1 MADKTDGGSAFPTV
15 QEISEPPAMPGFE
28 AFVKATENMPLAG
41 PREKTT
47 IVRGGMSMRDYFAGQ
62 ALTAL
67 ISRPEAMVIATAQA
81 AYSYADAMLA
91 ERAK

>member
-1 MADKTDGGSAFPTV
+1 MADKTDGGPAFPQSTHV
-15 QEISEPPAMPGFE
+15 RELPEDKGRPY
-28 AFVKATENMPLAG
+28 PL
-41 PREKTT
+41 
-47 IVRGGMSMRDYFAGQ
+47 RDYLAGQ

-67 ISRPEAMVIATAQA
+67 ILRPEAMVIATAQA